1 MRPGGIAH
9 YCAPYLG
16 ALCLLNPPLGRAAE
30 TSAAQ
35 ALHPERWPRLKPALP
50 RDPDLESRIEALV
63 ARMTSA
69 QKVGQLIQADI
80 DSITPD
86 DLAHYPLGSVLNGG
100 NSSPHGDKL
109 APPGEWLA
117 LADRFYDVSLGAG
130 GSSGIPLLWGTD
142 AVHGHN
148 NIPGATILPHNIGP
162 GATRDPALIRGID
175 EITALEVRVTG
186 LDWAFSPSAAV
197 ARKAAASPRCCSA
210 HLAGR
215 CATTSRAGALLVAAL
230 GARAGGGR
238 RARRAA
244 ALPLRLRA
252 HLRGRRRAAATAR
265 GRGRRPRPRVVNPP
279 RWRPPPPRQGRRS
292 IPSRD

>member
-86 DLAHYPLGSVLNGG
+86 DLAHDPLGSVLNGG
-100 NSSPHGDKL
+100 NSSPMAISSLH
-109 APPGEWLA
+109 
-117 LADRFYDVSLGAG
+117 RVS
-130 GSSGIPLLWGTD
+130 GSRWPTGSMTFQNGTEGIVRSEEHTSELQSPDHLVCRLL
-142 AVHGHN
+142 
-148 NIPGATILPHNIGP
+148 
-162 GATRDPALIRGID
+162 
-175 EITALEVRVTG
+175 
-186 LDWAFSPSAAV
+186 
-197 ARKAAASPRCCSA
+197 
-210 HLAGR
+210 
-215 CATTSRAGALLVAAL
+215 
-230 GARAGGGR
+230 
-238 RARRAA
+238 
-244 ALPLRLRA
+244 
-252 HLRGRRRAAATAR
+252 
-265 GRGRRPRPRVVNPP
+265 
-279 RWRPPPPRQGRRS
+279 
-292 IPSRD
+292 

>member
-1 MRPGGIAH
+1 MQMRPGGIAH

-16 ALCLLNPPLGRAAE
+16 ALCLLNPALGRTAE

-35 ALHPERWPRLKPALP
+35 AVHPERWPRLKPALP
-50 RDPDLESRIEALV
+50 RDPDLESRIEALL

-130 GSSGIPLLWGTD
+130 ASSGIPLLWGTD

-148 NIPGATILPHNIGP
+148 DIPGATIFPHNI
-162 GATRDPALIRGID
+162 
-175 EITALEVRVTG
+175 G

-197 ARKAAASPRCCSA
+197 ARDARWGRTYESRRTPAWCAAVSRRWWLQGEPGG
-210 HLAGR
+210 AGR
-215 CATTSRAGALLVAAL
+215 
-230 GARAGGGR
+230 
-238 RARRAA
+238 
-244 ALPLRLRA
+244 P
-252 HLRGRRRAAATAR
+252 
-265 GRGRRPRPRVVNPP
+265 
-279 RWRPPPPRQGRRS
+279 
-292 IPSRD
+292 

>member
-1 MRPGGIAH
+1 MQMRPGGIAH

-16 ALCLLNPPLGRAAE
+16 ALCLLNPALGRTAE

-35 ALHPERWPRLKPALP
+35 AVHPERWPRLKPALP
-50 RDPDLESRIEALV
+50 RDPDLESRIEALL

-130 GSSGIPLLWGTD
+130 ASSGIPLLWGTD

-148 NIPGATILPHNIGP
+148 NIPGATIFPHNIGL
-162 GATRDPALIRGID
+162 GATRDPALIRRIG
-175 EITALEVRVTG
+175 EITAREVRVTG

-197 ARKAAASPRCCSA
+197 ARDARWGRTYESRRTPPWCAAVSRRWWPGCRARPAAPAVRSQSAALAPTATQARSAFDTEPRLKLRTAAAMRVRACPSGIGGFVSPFF
-210 HLAGR
+210 
-215 CATTSRAGALLVAAL
+215 AL
-230 GARAGGGR
+230 
-238 RARRAA
+238 
-244 ALPLRLRA
+244 
-252 HLRGRRRAAATAR
+252 
-265 GRGRRPRPRVVNPP
+265 
-279 RWRPPPPRQGRRS
+279 
-292 IPSRD
+292 